1 MEILV
6 QKSRQKS
13 SRHNN
18 NLTTTH
24 DVSNVLKALN
34 KNTNWKNSSM
44 KFNNTINTK
53 NLTQKSNLIM
63 KNIMTEE
70 DIDMLFKKSNKSKT
84 KTKT

>member
-1 MEILV
+1 
-6 QKSRQKS
+6 
-13 SRHNN
+13 
-18 NLTTTH
+18 
-24 DVSNVLKALN
+24 
-34 KNTNWKNSSM
+34 M